1 MHTYAYKREQ
11 GWIIGTKWKNG
22 TKWMV
27 PNKCCGIFFVH
38 WYDQCTPAEKMLLFS
53 SIIITI
59 ILRYAIIRIYI
70 VLHIYLQVSETE
82 RLADLHWVTGHSILE
97 KINLIYVYGISL
109 AFSRMFFQESDSWKN
124 ILENARDFH
133 GIALVF
139 SEYSFKNPN
148 VLLRMEMFLI

>member
-1 MHTYAYKREQ
+1 MHTYAYKRKR
-11 GWIIGTKWKNG
+11 GWIIGPKWKNG

-27 PNKCCGIFFVH
+27 PNKFCGIFFVH
-38 WYDQCTPAEKMLLFS
+38 WYDQCTPAKKMLLFS

-82 RLADLHWVTGHSILE
+82 RLADLHWVPGHSILG

-124 ILENARDFH
+124 ILENASDFH
-133 GIALVF
+133 GIVF
-139 SEYSFKNPN
+139 SEYSLKNPN